1 VIKQYAQAT
10 GAFKD
15 TPYWRL
21 TLDYGKE
28 IDRTVLEWCDE
39 ALRQIEGKGRKES
52 RQKKSVP
59 PPPNMG
65 KKKLK

>member
-1 VIKQYAQAT
+1 MRR
-10 GAFKD
+10 
-15 TPYWRL
+15 WNL
-21 TLDYGKE
+21 TLDYGKK
-28 IDRTVLEWCDE
+28 IDRMVLEWCDE